1 MVACFLAAGYWTDS
15 LMSETK
21 AASPISSVVGTGSG
35 FLAPD
40 VLARINSLE
49 LVART
54 VVEGFIAGLHRS
66 PYLGFSTDFAE
77 HRQYMPG
84 DDIRH
89 LDWKL
94 LARTDRVYIKKYQ
107 GDTNTQIHLLV
118 DTSASMGFAS
128 AGISK
133 LQYAQ
138 YLASSLAYLGVR
150 QHDAVGFT
158 AFDEEVVEHAPPS
171 TRSGQLRTVLGILE
185 RLEASRATDLV
196 EQLHRSAELIKRRG
210 VVILISDLYVDREEL
225 LRGLEHL
232 RFDGNEVIVF
242 QILDRQELDFEFDE
256 AVVLE
261 DSENADQVHV
271 LPEVVRAEYIR
282 ALRNH
287 IDAIAEGARRSRID
301 YELLR
306 TSEPLD
312 AALFSYLSRRSSFG

>member
-1 MVACFLAAGYWTDS
+1 MSQISPTPGAGPAVTAG
-15 LMSETK
+15 K
-21 AASPISSVVGTGSG
+21 G
-35 FLAPD
+35 FLSPD
-40 VLARINSLE
+40 ILARINSLE

-94 LARTDRVYIKKYQ
+94 LARTDRMYIKKYQ
-107 GDTNTQIHLLV
+107 GDTNTQIHLLL
-118 DTSASMGFAS
+118 DASASMGFAS
-128 AGISK
+128 AGITK

-158 AFDEEVVEHAPPS
+158 AFDEQVVEHAAPS

-185 RLEASRATDLV
+185 RLGASRGTALID
-196 EQLHRSAELIKRRG
+196 QLHRTAELIKRRG
-210 VVILISDLYVDREEL
+210 VVVLISDLYVDRDEL

-232 RFDGNEVIVF
+232 RFRGNEVIVF
-242 QILDRQELDFEFDE
+242 HILDRQELEFEFDE
-256 AVVLE
+256 SVVLE
-261 DSENADQVHV
+261 DSESEDQLHV
-271 LPEVVRAEYIR
+271 IPEVVRAEYIR
-282 ALRNH
+282 AIRSH
-287 IDAIAEGARRSRID
+287 IDSIAEGARRSRID
-301 YELLR
+301 YEPLR
-306 TSEPLD
+306 TSDPLD